1 MSSWFSQLSSTVSN
15 VTGIGQQV
23 SEVRTV
29 ADSVKD
35 GQYYRALDEHDL
47 DWTLASGSSTENQVF
62 YVTTKSGGFAFVQ
75 LIHSN
80 IGIWNPTISFTCRF
94 YDPNTNTNAF
104 KNINQAYKFDLS
116 PDRRSVKTEFFNI
129 TLDEEQKTYKV
140 QITHPEVVV
149 SLDFTRVDRGFKV
162 GEGKTYLGGGD
173 QSSAAGFVSHKF
185 WPRAVAKGTFII
197 DKVLHE
203 VEGNG
208 MFIHAIQGMQPQLIA
223 SNWNFVDFQ
232 APNAALSMMQFQTTK
247 QYGAININQGS
258 IVLNEK
264 LISVS
269 VENTVELLDLQK
281 DPDTDYDIP
290 QHIKLTWKG
299 KTIKEE
305 GSQEE
310 PKDVTVTM
318 TVAVKN
324 LVDKIDVLN
333 EIPWFLK
340 KLVQTFVVKPYI
352 YQWLDTATAEIVVG
366 EEKVQVEGR
375 CFQELVFVSGF

>member
-1 MSSWFSQLSSTVSN
+1 MAECKGMT
-15 VTGIGQQV
+15 
-23 SEVRTV
+23 
-29 ADSVKD
+29 
-35 GQYYRALDEHDL
+35 EH
-47 DWTLASGSSTENQVF
+47 WTPYS
-62 YVTTKSGGFAFVQ
+62 
-75 LIHSN
+75 
-80 IGIWNPTISFTCRF
+80 IWNPTISFTCRF